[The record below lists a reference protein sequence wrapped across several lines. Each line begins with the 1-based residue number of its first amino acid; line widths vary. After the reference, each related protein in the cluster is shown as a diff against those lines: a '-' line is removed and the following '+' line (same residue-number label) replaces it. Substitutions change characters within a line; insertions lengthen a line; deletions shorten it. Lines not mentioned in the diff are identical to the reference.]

1 MRLSIPG
8 CLRFAPL
15 LAIFAVPLL
24 PTPASA
30 ELMIAPTRVVLAGA
44 ERSTELILVN
54 KGDTQTAYRIDVEN
68 RRMRRDGA
76 LETATDT
83 RPGELFAADMIRFSP
98 RRVILEPGARQS
110 LRVSVTPPAGLAPG
124 EYRSHLRL
132 MSAPTAAGTAT
143 APAEDANDG
152 ALSIQ
157 LIAVRSIT
165 IPVIVRVGTL
175 AATAS
180 IDTAALTRVGDTAA
194 LTRVGDNAALTRVGD
209 NAALTRQG
217 DNMLVVKLTRG
228 GTRSTY
234 GDLRLTIAGESSPVY
249 SVRGV
254 AIYTPNTD
262 RDVMLP
268 LPADIKAKL
277 AGRDVRI
284 DYVSS
289 DPKAPGLI
297 ASRRVQL

>member
-1 MRLSIPG
+1 MYFSINRPRIA
-8 CLRFAPL
+8 LVLAALAAHALPAP
-15 LAIFAVPLL
+15 AA
-24 PTPASA
+24 AQ
-30 ELMIAPTRVVLAGA
+30 LMVAPTRVVLAGA

-54 KGDTQTAYRIDVEN
+54 KSDAQTAYRIDVEN
-68 RRMRRDGA
+68 RRMRRDGS
-76 LETATDT
+76 LEAVTDT
-83 RPGELFAADMIRFSP
+83 RTGELFAADMIRFSP
-98 RRVILEPGARQS
+98 RRVILEAGARQS
-110 LRVSVTPPAGLAPG
+110 VRVSVTPPAGLAPG

-132 MSAPTAAGTAT
+132 MAAPTNAGTATT

-157 LIAVRSIT
+157 LIAVRSVT

-175 AATAS
+175 DATAT
-180 IDTAALTRVGDTAA
+180 I
-194 LTRVGDNAALTRVGD
+194 DNAAMTREGD
-209 NAALTRQG
+209 DL
-217 DNMLVVKLTRG
+217 LVVKLTRA

-234 GDLRLTIAGESSPVY
+234 GDLRLTIAGEANPVY
-249 SVRGV
+249 SVRGI

-277 AGRDVRI
+277 AGHDVRI

-297 ASRRVQL
+297 ATHRVQL